1 VNGHAISGVIVP
13 CGDPVA
19 VWHTGAARRRIR
31 QSDCHKVSEGM
42 YLFTATSYGD
52 VGMCGN
58 SIAILT
64 EEGVLVFD
72 SAALPETASII
83 LKEIR
88 RLTRNP
94 VRYLINSHW
103 HWDHWGGN
111 QVFKA
116 AFPDIHAICM

>member
-13 CGDPVA
+13 LGILSLSGTRAQP
-19 VWHTGAARRRIR
+19 AAEYGKVT
-31 QSDCHKVSEGM
+31 CHKVSEGV